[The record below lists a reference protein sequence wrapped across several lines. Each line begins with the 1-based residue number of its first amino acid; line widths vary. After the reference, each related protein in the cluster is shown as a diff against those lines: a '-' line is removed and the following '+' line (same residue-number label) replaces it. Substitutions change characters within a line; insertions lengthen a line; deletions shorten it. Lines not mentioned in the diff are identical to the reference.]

1 MTHGGK
7 PQDPAR
13 ERPAAAAHRAQS
25 PRRARSARRSTRAPA
40 PLRIA
45 AASAVA
51 ALTLGL
57 SGCDGYARD
66 DVLALCTGFERSWN
80 DLMQARADTPPDEDI
95 REAVQLAGERWIEL
109 SEQTG
114 PDDLTDMLAIASSN
128 LSGLRGAPDAQQRKV
143 KVTSLRNSAGYIDL
157 ECGKAGAEMTLAPLA
172 SLVTP
177 RQGE

>member
-1 MTHGGK
+1 MTHGRK

-13 ERPAAAAHRAQS
+13 ERPAAAAHRAQP
-25 PRRARSARRSTRAPA
+25 PRRARPTNRVPA
-40 PLRIA
+40 AQRIA
-45 AASAVA
+45 AAAAIA
-51 ALTLGL
+51 ALTLSL

-128 LSGLRGAPDAQQRKV
+128 LSGLRGAPDAQQRKA

-177 RQGE
+177 RPGG